1 MSTAI
6 YMGMMSGTSMD
17 AVDAVLVTFPTDHS
31 VQLLASISRPWP
43 DDLRQSLLDLC
54 HPGEQELYRLARL
67 DGDCGDFFAA
77 TAAALMQEY
86 GVRGDAIAA
95 IGSHGQ
101 TIRHEPGIGHSLQ
114 IGDPNRIA
122 EVCACP
128 VVADFRRR
136 DLAAGG
142 QGAPLVPAFHAAL
155 LRQAG
160 IDRCVLNL
168 GGMANITWLDGRPER
183 AVSGY
188 DTGPGNVL
196 IDTWMQERHHLPY
209 DPQGRHAAAGH
220 IDDDMLQLLLQ
231 HPYFAQ
237 SAPKSVGRETFH
249 LNFIEQ
255 TLTRLARR
263 PDDTDILRTLT
274 RLTAVS
280 VADCISAHGEHGE
293 LILCGG
299 GVHNLTLQAD
309 LGELLPGFKLSDSD
323 AYGIPA
329 QWMEAMAFAWLARA
343 RLERQPGNLAA
354 VTGARGGRCLG
365 ALYAP

>member
-1 MSTAI
+1 MGEAI

-17 AVDAVLVTFPTDHS
+17 AVDAVLVTFPDDHS

-43 DDLRQSLLDLC
+43 EDLRQSLFELC
-54 HPGEQELYRLARL
+54 RPGAQELYRMARL
-67 DGDCGDFFAA
+67 DRDCGDFFAA
-77 TAAALMQEY
+77 TAQELLRQH
-86 GVRGDAIAA
+86 GIAGADIAA

-155 LRQAG
+155 LRQTG
-160 IDRCVLNL
+160 TDRCVLNL
-168 GGMANITWLDGRPER
+168 GGMANITWLDGRSEC

-196 IDTWMQERHHLPY
+196 IDAWMQQQHHRPY
-209 DPQGRHAAAGH
+209 DPQGRYAAAG
-220 IDDDMLQLLLQ
+220 DVDAEMLQILLE
-231 HPYFAQ
+231 HPYFALA
-237 SAPKSVGRETFH
+237 APKSVGRETFH
-249 LNFIEQ
+249 LDLIEQ
-255 TLTRLARR
+255 TLARLGRQLA
-263 PDDTDILRTLT
+263 DSDILRTLT

-280 VADCISAHGEHGE
+280 VADCIRRHGERGE

-309 LGELLPGFKLSDSD
+309 LAALLPGFKLNGSD
-323 AYGIPA
+323 AYGIDP

-343 RLERQPGNLAA
+343 RLNGLPGNLPA